1 MLLFINSTYH
11 DYSHRV
17 GLLVFTHIIRAE
29 GNAEACMWGPWP
41 DPSLSPGNENCGS
54 LARNEVACP
63 ETWNYL
69 VVSTSGRIDNVLC
82 NGPSPAVCSTWSV
95 TGTVYHIVLIF
106 ILCHSCACV
115 TLKHHY
121 DNVLHVGKWD
131 TLGKEST
138 TGLCQCGAQRWLICL
153 KGFQQVVFL
162 AKCYPIPPHSYIDA
176 SH

>member
-1 MLLFINSTYH
+1 MLLFINSTYY
-11 DYSHRV
+11 DYSYRV

-131 TLGKEST
+131 TLGKALWVCVS
-138 TGLCQCGAQRWLICL
+138 
-153 KGFQQVVFL
+153 VVRRDDWFVW
-162 AKCYPIPPHSYIDA
+162 KVS
-176 SH
+176 SKWSF